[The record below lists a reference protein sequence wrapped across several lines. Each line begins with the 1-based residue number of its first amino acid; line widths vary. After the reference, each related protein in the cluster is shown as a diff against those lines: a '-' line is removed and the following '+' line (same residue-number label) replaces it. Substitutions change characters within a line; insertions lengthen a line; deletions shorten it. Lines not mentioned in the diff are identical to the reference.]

1 MGSDIVELIKDI
13 VKYLSSGLVEYFLEC
28 RVSDKR
34 QEYFSNK
41 GGKWAKFCFYMSLI
55 VSILLIII
63 GIVGLVKKKS
73 IICRTFSAMVFVAQ
87 IKTREFD
94 LYKKI
99 RVVFLTFFIIVFFH
113 INITKKKSGG
123 KRYASKKFSEYL
135 GKT

>member
-55 VSILLIII
+55 VSILPIISSPNSLIF
-63 GIVGLVKKKS
+63 GL
-73 IICRTFSAMVFVAQ
+73 FSLN
-87 IKTREFD
+87 IYLKTR
-94 LYKKI
+94 
-99 RVVFLTFFIIVFFH
+99 
-113 INITKKKSGG
+113 
-123 KRYASKKFSEYL
+123 A
-135 GKT
+135 

>member
-63 GIVGLVKKKS
+63 GIVGLVKGAVTDKS
-73 IICRTFSAMVFVAQ
+73 SS
-87 IKTREFD
+87 KT
-94 LYKKI
+94 KKI
-99 RVVFLTFFIIVFFH
+99 HPIP
-113 INITKKKSGG
+113 
-123 KRYASKKFSEYL
+123 
-135 GKT
+135 

>member
-1 MGSDIVELIKDI
+1 MELIKDI

-63 GIVGLVKKKS
+63 GIVGL
-73 IICRTFSAMVFVAQ
+73 
-87 IKTREFD
+87 
-94 LYKKI
+94 
-99 RVVFLTFFIIVFFH
+99 
-113 INITKKKSGG
+113 
-123 KRYASKKFSEYL
+123 SKKEEKYKYFLFDCRY
-135 GKT
+135 GYRFVYAG

>member
-73 IICRTFSAMVFVAQ
+73 ISIFFLIAFKAVSLRIDCFFLPKFQ
-87 IKTREFD
+87 IGVMKWCLLELFN
-94 LYKKI
+94 KI
-99 RVVFLTFFIIVFFH
+99 IGT
-113 INITKKKSGG
+113 
-123 KRYASKKFSEYL
+123 
-135 GKT
+135 

>member
-13 VKYLSSGLVEYFLEC
+13 VKYLSSGLVEYFLER

-73 IICRTFSAMVFVAQ
+73 ISIF
-87 IKTREFD
+87 
-94 LYKKI
+94 
-99 RVVFLTFFIIVFFH
+99 FLIAGMGIALFMLVDWGT
-113 INITKKKSGG
+113 
-123 KRYASKKFSEYL
+123 SKK
-135 GKT
+135 

>member
-55 VSILLIII
+55 VSILLIIP
-63 GIVGLVKKKS
+63 
-73 IICRTFSAMVFVAQ
+73 
-87 IKTREFD
+87 
-94 LYKKI
+94 
-99 RVVFLTFFIIVFFH
+99 TFFITPNFLSNLLQGSSAV
-113 INITKKKSGG
+113 
-123 KRYASKKFSEYL
+123 
-135 GKT
+135 